1 MILKIMVRT
10 GLYMM
15 KNRIAFFNNLIFATL
30 AMNKVANILY
40 DLGIEFRI
48 DKARKIICFKDVRL
62 RFCSISIEEQ
72 VKYGQPLDTKYFY
85 TSDRYEDLKKLILEC
100 EE

>member
-1 MILKIMVRT
+1 
-10 GLYMM
+10 M

-48 DKARKIICFKDVRL
+48 DKARKAICFKDIRL
-62 RFCSISIEEQ
+62 RFCSVVSEEE
-72 VKYGQPLDTKYFY
+72 VKIGQPKDTEYFY
-85 TSDRYEDLKKLILEC
+85 TTDDEYELNKLITKFIV
-100 EE
+100 EEE